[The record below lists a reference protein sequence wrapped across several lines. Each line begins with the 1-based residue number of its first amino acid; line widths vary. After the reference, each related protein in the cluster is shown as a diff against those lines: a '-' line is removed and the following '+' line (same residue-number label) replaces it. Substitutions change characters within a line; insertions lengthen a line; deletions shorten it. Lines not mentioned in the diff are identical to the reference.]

1 MLINSCSRL
10 RTRKIF
16 KYCFF
21 FLLKYQNEKQIV
33 NNVLLIFYGINTG
46 ANHRFYL
53 INLLLLIV
61 ALDTFSLEL

>member
-1 MLINSCSRL
+1 MLINSSSRL